1 MRPETE
7 AVWCVP
13 SGAGIRGQLP
23 LAKKNPS
30 GFAAFGYPD
39 VVANYRRLAMS
50 KRADAVFVTLK
61 RRGLTDRHI
70 EILLRAIAGI
80 PRDWSAG
87 NESWKQVQKRRARM
101 AKRLRALASE
111 VSTDPDLNRLSF
123 GFGAAAYNEM
133 DGNIE
138 GLQTLASLLE
148 MAAVSLE
155 PSDTLRVKTSDGTLL
170 TAAEYDRTS
179 RPERKL
185 PLQSYTLHAIF
196 ELLEPH
202 FARAPNRET
211 ETLGSILLRKPIKPG
226 TVTHLRKSTRRRYP
240 GG

>member
-1 MRPETE
+1 M
-7 AVWCVP
+7 
-13 SGAGIRGQLP
+13 
-23 LAKKNPS
+23 AKKYPS

-39 VVANYRRLAMS
+39 VVANYRRLARS
-50 KRADAVFVTLK
+50 KRAHAMYATLK
-61 RRGLTDRHI
+61 RRGLTDYHI
-70 EILLRAIAGI
+70 EILLRAFAGI

-87 NESWKQVQKRRARM
+87 NESWKQAQKRRARM

-111 VSTDPDLNRLSF
+111 VVADPDLNRFSF
-123 GFGAAAYNEM
+123 GFGAGAYNEM

-148 MAAVSLE
+148 TAAESLE
-155 PSDTLRVKTSDGTLL
+155 PSDYPRMESPDGTIL
-170 TAAEYDRTS
+170 TAAEYDRIS
-179 RPERKL
+179 RPRRKL
-185 PLQSYTLHAIF
+185 PLQSYALHAIY

-202 FARAPNRET
+202 FGRAPNRQT